1 MNTLQNL
8 LEECTQKGIIK
19 IVVSNPRKGEKKTRI
34 EIRPFEQKGVILYQT
49 ASYNN
54 NQVYH
59 KNRTREELIWFVKE
73 CTTEYKQINIFCPTE
88 QISVLISKK
97 GKVTIKRQKNTAVKE
112 LSLQH
117 NRKKQYIL
125 PEDKPV
131 SFLVELGIQTSQGK
145 LVDKKI
151 KKFKQINRF
160 LEFIKDVEKELPED
174 KPVTIIDFGCG
185 KSYLT
190 FAVYYY
196 LHEMQKKEVNIIG
209 LDLKETVIRHCN
221 ELAEKF
227 GYQEHLKFYH
237 GDISDYEGVDQ
248 VDMVMTLHACD
259 VATDYALHKAVS
271 WNAKV
276 ILSVPCCQHEVNKQ
290 IQSQLLQ
297 PLLKYGILK
306 ERMSALITD
315 GLRASLLEQEGY
327 EVQILEFI
335 DMEHTPKNLL
345 IRGVKREKKETAKEK
360 EAYAGLCDA
369 LHIHTTLEK
378 LLEDR

>member
-227 GYQEHLKFYH
+227 GYHEHLKFYH

-259 VATDYALHKAVS
+259 VATDYALHKAVL

-315 GLRASLLEQEGY
+315 GLRASILEQEGY

-345 IRGVKREKKETAKEK
+345 IRGVKRGKKEPAKEK

>member
-1 MNTLQNL
+1 METLQSL
-8 LEECTQKGIIK
+8 LEECTQNGIIK
-19 IVVSNPRKGEKKTRI
+19 IVISNPRKGEKKTRI
-34 EIRPFEQKGVILYQT
+34 EIRPFEQKGTILYQT
-49 ASYNN
+49 ASYKN

-73 CTTEYKQINIFCPTE
+73 CTTEYKQINLFCPKE

-97 GKVTIKRQKNTAVKE
+97 GKITIKRQKNTAVKE

-117 NRKKQYIL
+117 NRKKKYIL
-125 PEDKPV
+125 PEDKTVP
-131 SFLVELGIQTSQGK
+131 FLVELGIQTSQGK

-174 KPVTIIDFGCG
+174 RPVTIIDFGCG

-196 LHEMQKKEVNIIG
+196 LHEMQKKAVNIIG
-209 LDLKETVIRHCN
+209 LDLKEAVICHCN

-227 GYQEHLKFYH
+227 GYQDHLKFYH
-237 GDISDYEGVDQ
+237 GDISDYEGVDR

-290 IQSQLLQ
+290 IQSRLLQ
-297 PLLKYGILK
+297 PVLKYGILK

-315 GLRASLLEQEGY
+315 GLRANLLEQEGY
-327 EVQILEFI
+327 DVQILEFI

-345 IRGVKREKKETAKEK
+345 IRGVKRGKTESVKEK

-369 LHIHTTLEK
+369 LHIHTTLEN

>member
-1 MNTLQNL
+1 MNKLQNL

-160 LEFIKDVEKELPED
+160 LEFVKDVEKELPED

-221 ELAEKF
+221 ELAEKS
-227 GYQEHLKFYH
+227 GYQEHFRFYH

-259 VATDYALHKAVS
+259 VATDYALHKAVL

-315 GLRASLLEQEGY
+315 GLRASILEQEGY

-345 IRGVKREKKETAKEK
+345 IRGVKRGKKEPAKEK

>member
-59 KNRTREELIWFVKE
+59 KNRTREELIWCVKE

-131 SFLVELGIQTSQGK
+131 PFLVELGIQTSQGK

-237 GDISDYEGVDQ
+237 GDISDYEGVDR

-259 VATDYALHKAVS
+259 VATDYALHKAVL

-315 GLRASLLEQEGY
+315 GLRASILEQEGY

-345 IRGVKREKKETAKEK
+345 IRGVKRGKKEPAKEK

-378 LLEDR
+378 LLAHR

>member
-1 MNTLQNL
+1 MNKLQNL

-160 LEFIKDVEKELPED
+160 LEFVKDVEKELPED

-196 LHEMQKKEVNIIG
+196 LHEMQKKEVNIIR
-209 LDLKETVIRHCN
+209 LDLKETVIHHCN

-259 VATDYALHKAVS
+259 VATDYALHKAVL

-315 GLRASLLEQEGY
+315 GLRASILEQEGY

-345 IRGVKREKKETAKEK
+345 IRGVKRGKKEPAKEK

>member
-34 EIRPFEQKGVILYQT
+34 EIRPFEQKGGILYQT

-259 VATDYALHKAVS
+259 VATDYALHKAVL

-315 GLRASLLEQEGY
+315 GLRASILEQEGY

-345 IRGVKREKKETAKEK
+345 IRGVKRGKKESAKEK

>member
-1 MNTLQNL
+1 MNKLQNL

-59 KNRTREELIWFVKE
+59 KNRTREELIRFVKE

-259 VATDYALHKAVS
+259 VATDYALHKAVL

-315 GLRASLLEQEGY
+315 GLRASILEQEGY

-345 IRGVKREKKETAKEK
+345 IRGVKRGKKKSAKGK

>member
-221 ELAEKF
+221 EPAEKF

-237 GDISDYEGVDQ
+237 GDISDYEGVDK

-259 VATDYALHKAVS
+259 VATDYALHKAVL

-306 ERMSALITD
+306 ERISALITD

-345 IRGVKREKKETAKEK
+345 IRGVKRGKKETAKEK

>member
-34 EIRPFEQKGVILYQT
+34 EIRPFEQKGTILYQT
-49 ASYNN
+49 ASYKN

-131 SFLVELGIQTSQGK
+131 PFLVELGIQTSQGK

-237 GDISDYEGVDQ
+237 GDISDYEGVDR

-259 VATDYALHKAVS
+259 VATDYALHKAVL

-290 IQSQLLQ
+290 IQSQLMQ

-315 GLRASLLEQEGY
+315 GLRANILEQEGY

-345 IRGVKREKKETAKEK
+345 IRGVKRGKKEPAKEK

>member
-34 EIRPFEQKGVILYQT
+34 EIRPFEQKGTILYQT
-49 ASYNN
+49 ASYKN

-131 SFLVELGIQTSQGK
+131 PFLVELGIQTSQGK

-237 GDISDYEGVDQ
+237 GDISDYEGVDR

-259 VATDYALHKAVS
+259 VATDYALHKAVL

-315 GLRASLLEQEGY
+315 GLRANILEQEGY

-345 IRGVKREKKETAKEK
+345 IRGVKRGKKEPAKEK

>member
-1 MNTLQNL
+1 MNKLQNL

-131 SFLVELGIQTSQGK
+131 PFLVELGIQTSQGK

-196 LHEMQKKEVNIIG
+196 LHEMQKKEVHIIG

-259 VATDYALHKAVS
+259 VATDYALHKAVL

-315 GLRASLLEQEGY
+315 GLRASILEQEGY

-345 IRGVKREKKETAKEK
+345 IRGVKRGKKESAKEK

>member
-125 PEDKPV
+125 PVDKPV

-227 GYQEHLKFYH
+227 GYQEYLKFYH

-259 VATDYALHKAVS
+259 VATDYALHKAVL

-315 GLRASLLEQEGY
+315 GLRASILEQEGY

-345 IRGVKREKKETAKEK
+345 IRGVKRGKKEPAKEK

>member
-1 MNTLQNL
+1 MNKLQNL

-160 LEFIKDVEKELPED
+160 LEFVKDVEKELPED

-227 GYQEHLKFYH
+227 GYHEHLKFYH

-259 VATDYALHKAVS
+259 VATDYALHKAVL

-315 GLRASLLEQEGY
+315 GLRASILEQEGY

-345 IRGVKREKKETAKEK
+345 IRGVKRGKKEPAKEK

>member
-1 MNTLQNL
+1 MNKLQNL

-160 LEFIKDVEKELPED
+160 LEFVKDVEKELPED

-209 LDLKETVIRHCN
+209 LDLKETVIRHYN

-259 VATDYALHKAVS
+259 VATDYALHKAVL

-315 GLRASLLEQEGY
+315 GLRASILEQEGY

-345 IRGVKREKKETAKEK
+345 IRGVKRGKKEPAKEK